1 MAGVSLIKD
10 LYLLMALI
18 SSFITIHAYFNFYG
32 NHKNHNGFYFS
43 SPESVSQPPYSSW
56 YILSSG

>member
-18 SSFITIHAYFNFYG
+18 SSFITI
-32 NHKNHNGFYFS
+32 
-43 SPESVSQPPYSSW
+43 PEARIVNSK
-56 YILSSG
+56 